1 MDQRAARR
9 ATEHGR
15 DREARMLVVHANW
28 SGGWVHLW
36 GEALSSRTTAGEHAH
51 PFAADAETLRSAL
64 GLGELCEG
72 KESTIRVKLPTRGER
87 PEPSPRLAH
96 AGAGVD
102 GETSEEVEIALRAW
116 EVPTVRIGV
125 GRALEALERVE
136 DRDHVGENGERLLA
150 GPGVVFFAT
159 AARLARSLQADER
172 FVPALLQEGTGALKG
187 TWQPWLADESSVER
201 VSALVRAMPGV
212 ARAADDAF
220 EHDAWAICE
229 DFLWRVMDA
238 SVREALT
245 RESFIEAVEGR
256 ETSDPVVAWLN
267 GLLAEGESV
276 GVKSEGRTTAL
287 RSVRQWL
294 GNLEDRGRGGAFRL
308 LFRLEEPEDTSIVG
322 SGGGEAKWGLSFHLR
337 SVERAE
343 AEISAEEIWALG
355 ADRASVGG
363 LVVEGPQD
371 LLLAELARASRVYA
385 RIEDALSGTEP
396 TGLTLNTRQAY
407 EFLREVSPVLMEQ
420 GFAVDSPTWWD
431 TPASRLGAKLVV
443 RSDEMEA
450 VTGGGGGS
458 GRAGE
463 TTVGMDTLVS
473 YSWQIAVGDTTLSLR
488 EFEMLAK
495 EQAPLIRVEG
505 QWVEIRPEDVRAA
518 VRFLKENPGGNAHVS
533 EVLRLAYAWDAER
546 AGMAMLGIEATGWV
560 SALFSSEAERLPMLE
575 QPQGFRGALR
585 AYQARGM
592 SWLAFLERF
601 GLGACLADDMGLGK
615 TVQVLALLVHEREK
629 NPETRPEPTL
639 IVAPMSVV
647 SNWKREAER
656 FAPSLKVVVHHGSE
670 RGQGEAMAREASD
683 ADVVLTTY
691 ALAHRDRDA
700 LTKVEWGRVVLDE
713 AQNVKNPGAKQSR
726 AVHALRA
733 KRRVALTG
741 TPVENRLS
749 ELWSIMDFCNPG
761 LLGSSGEFRRR
772 FAAPI
777 ERHHDQAKAK
787 QLRSLVQP
795 FVLRRLKSDPTI
807 SPDLPAK
814 VETREFCRLTPEQA
828 ALYESTVKRM
838 LAEADRAEGI
848 QRRGLVL
855 ASLVRLK
862 QICNH
867 PAQFLRDTTGRA
879 DPSRS
884 GKCVRIL
891 EMLDEALSEGD
902 QALIFTQFREMGK
915 ILVPMLSHALDRE
928 VLFLHGGTPAKAR
941 EEMVDRFQKAD
952 GTAPVFVVSLKAGGT
967 GLNLTAANHVF
978 HFDRW
983 WNPAVENQATD
994 RAHRI
999 GQTRTVQVHKFI
1011 VAGSLEERIDRM
1023 IEQKTDLAERIIGAG
1038 EDWLTEL
1045 STAQL
1050 RELVSLGPDAVS
1062 DEDDDAPPASVHVET
1077 SIRDLD
1083 EEAMLS

>member
-1 MDQRAARR
+1 
-9 ATEHGR
+9 
-15 DREARMLVVHANW
+15 MLVVHANW
-28 SGGWVHLW
+28 SGGWIHLW
-36 GEALSSRTTAGEHAH
+36 GETIAAREHAPVGAH
-51 PFAADAETLRSAL
+51 PFAADASALRSAL
-64 GLGELCEG
+64 GLDGLCENDA
-72 KESTIRVKLPTRGER
+72 SSIRLRLPTRGER
-87 PEPSPRLAH
+87 PEASPRLAH
-96 AGAGVD
+96 AAAGAD
-102 GETSEEVEIALRAW
+102 DPETDEVSLRGWEIPSVRVRA
-116 EVPTVRIGV
+116 
-125 GRALEALERVE
+125 GRALEALERIE
-136 DRDHVGENGERLLA
+136 DRDGAGENGERVLA

-159 AARLARSLQADER
+159 AARLGRSLQADER
-172 FVPALLQEGTGALKG
+172 FVPALVQEGSGALRG
-187 TWQPWLADESSVER
+187 TWQPWLADEASVER
-201 VSALVRAMPGV
+201 VTTLVRAMPAV

-220 EHDAWAICE
+220 EHDGWAITE
-229 DFLWRVMDA
+229 DFLWRVVDA
-238 SVREALT
+238 ACREMLV
-245 RESFIEAVEGR
+245 RESFIEAVDGR
-256 ETSDPVVAWLN
+256 AATDPVVAWLG
-267 GLLAEGESV
+267 GLLSVAEGVEVRSD
-276 GVKSEGRTTAL
+276 ERTAAL

-308 LFRLEEPEDTSIVG
+308 LFRLEEPDDATIVG
-322 SGGGEAKWGLSFHLR
+322 QGAGEAKWPLTFHLR
-337 SVERAE
+337 SVERVE
-343 AEISAEEIWALG
+343 AEISAEEVWALG

-371 LLLAELARASRVYA
+371 LLLAELARAARVYA
-385 RIEDALSGTEP
+385 RIEEALSGTEP
-396 TGLTLNTRQAY
+396 SGLTLNTRQAY
-407 EFLREVSPVLMEQ
+407 EFLREVSPVLAEQ
-420 GFAVDSPTWWD
+420 GFVVESPTWWD
-431 TPASRLGAKLVV
+431 TPASRLGAKLMV
-443 RSDEMEA
+443 RSEEIDA
-450 VTGGGGGS
+450 SSGGAGGG

-505 QWVEIRPEDVRAA
+505 QWVEIRPEDVKAA
-518 VRFLKENPGGNAHVS
+518 VRFLKENPGGDAHVS

-546 AGMAMLGIEATGWV
+546 AGMAMLGIETTGWV
-560 SALFSSEAERLPMLE
+560 SALFSSDAERLPMLE

-585 AYQARGM
+585 AYQLRGM

-615 TVQVLALLVHEREK
+615 TVQMLALLLHERERS
-629 NPETRPEPTL
+629 PEARPSPTL

-647 SNWKREAER
+647 SNWKRETER
-656 FAPSLKVVVHHGSE
+656 FAPSLKVVVHHGAE
-670 RGQGEAMAREASD
+670 RGQGDAMAREAGS

-691 ALAHRDRDA
+691 ALAHRDREA
-700 LTKVEWGRVVLDE
+700 LTRIDWGRVVLDE

-733 KRRVALTG
+733 TRRVALTG

-749 ELWSIMDFCNPG
+749 ELWSIMDFCNPK
-761 LLGSSGEFRRR
+761 LLGTSGEFRRR

-777 ERHHDQAKAK
+777 ERHHDQAKSK

-814 VETREFCRLTPEQA
+814 LETREFCRLTPEQA
-828 ALYESTVKRM
+828 ALYETTVKRM

-867 PAQFLRDTTGRA
+867 PAQFLRDSTGRA

-884 GKCVRIL
+884 GKCVRLL

-915 ILVPMLSHALDRE
+915 ILAPMIAHALDRE
-928 VLFLHGGTPAKAR
+928 VLFFHGGTPAKTR
-941 EEMVDRFQKAD
+941 EELVDRFQKAD
-952 GTAPVFVVSLKAGGT
+952 GSAPVFVVSLKAGGT

-999 GQTRTVQVHKFI
+999 GQTRTVHVHKFI

-1050 RELVSLGPDAVS
+1050 RDLVALGPDAVS
-1062 DEDDDAPPASVHVET
+1062 DDDEDVGVKLDAHV
-1077 SIRDLD
+1077 SAPDLD
-1083 EEAMLS
+1083 EEALLS